1 MKAGTKWMI
10 EIDAQLLPYVVY
22 HHWFFSIFLSVWP
35 MIFKTSG
42 FYFIVDIFSFPNRLS
57 WHIFHFLQW
66 FGVCSLRKD
75 LQTLSLNL
83 QGTFLLWI
91 LPTVFSIRF
100 DAFSEVKLDFVGS
113 FITFKPLTFQSFSS
127 LWCLLHVG
135 VI

>member
-1 MKAGTKWMI
+1 MI

-35 MIFKTSG
+35 MIFERWG
-42 FYFIVDIFSFPNRLS
+42 FYFIFDSFSFPNRLS
-57 WHIFHFLQW
+57 WHIFHLIQW
-66 FGVCSLRKD
+66 FGVCSLLKD

-100 DAFSEVKLDFVGS
+100 DDLTEVKLDFFGS
-113 FITFKPLTFQSFSS
+113 FFTFKPLTFQYFSFVWF
-127 LWCLLHVG
+127 LQHAR